1 MAYTLGSPMFP
12 EVVLQKLET
21 LPTGPGCY
29 IFRGKRDQV
38 LYVGKAK
45 SLRARVRQYF
55 QPNSSDYR
63 YFIPLLERTLGDIE
77 TVVTASEKEA
87 VILEN
92 SLIKQ
97 HRPKYN
103 VRLRDDKDYLS
114 VRLDKQA
121 PWPRLE
127 VVRRPRADGAEYF
140 GPYPSATEAR
150 RTLKLINRHFQ
161 LRTCDNQQFASRT
174 RPCLEYQIKRCPG
187 PCVLPVPP
195 ELYGAQVRYVELFLR
210 GRSAELIASLE
221 DEMRAAARDMEY
233 ERAARIRDQI
243 TAVRRVT
250 ETQRVAEV
258 SDRDRDVFGMY
269 REGESVVVTLL
280 LVRDGFVRDT
290 QTSTF
295 GRAELPD
302 DELIAQMVASRYE
315 EAGAMVP
322 DDVVVPI
329 DFEGRAGLA
338 EWLSE
343 RKGKPVTISLPTGRI
358 DPPAAGSAP
367 AEAPPPSDAPVPD
380 EAPPSA
386 AWQLLSL
393 ARENAQHAFRERR
406 VRVAG
411 SVVQTEALAQA
422 LGLLGPPRSIECVDI
437 SHHAGDDTVG
447 AVVCLVDGEPAK
459 RRYRGYHVRT
469 EHSGDDYNAMHE
481 VLSRRFK
488 RGRDGERGWEFPDL
502 FVVDGGRGQL
512 GVALAVMKELG
523 VEDLAVCALAKE
535 RENVLGDKVVDRVYQ
550 PGRKNPVTMKD
561 NGPALVLLAR
571 ARDEAHRFAN
581 KVREDLHHKRRLR
594 SELDALPGVGPA
606 VRTAL
611 LQRFGS
617 VAGVAEAP
625 VEALA
630 AVRGV
635 GAARAR
641 TLFEHF
647 HPGVSQLAEPLRR
660 DPEGRHLEVFEADVS
675 PDEDDLVTDTLPDDD
690 LLDAPTG

>member
-1 MAYTLGSPMFP
+1 MLP

-29 IFRGKRDQV
+29 LFRGKKGQV

-63 YFIPLLERTLGDIE
+63 YFIPLLERTLADID

-114 VRLDKQA
+114 VRLDKRA

-161 LRTCDNQQFASRT
+161 LRTCDNLQFASRT

-187 PCVLPVPP
+187 PCVLPVEP
-195 ELYGAQVRYVELFLR
+195 EAYGAQVRYVELFLR
-210 GRSAELIASLE
+210 GKSAELIASLD
-221 DEMRAAARDMEY
+221 DEMRSAAKAMEY
-233 ERAARIRDQI
+233 ERAARVRDQI

-258 SDRDRDVFGMY
+258 SDRDRDVFGLY

-302 DELIAQMVASRYE
+302 DELIAQMLASRYE
-315 EAGAMVP
+315 EAGATVP

-329 DFEGRAGLA
+329 EFEGREGMA

-343 RKGKPVTISLPTGRI
+343 RRGKPVTISLPVSRAETPEGSPV
-358 DPPAAGSAP
+358 DDTPPT
-367 AEAPPPSDAPVPD
+367 
-380 EAPPSA
+380 A

-411 SVVQTEALAQA
+411 AVVQTEALAKA
-422 LGLLGPPRSIECVDI
+422 LGLAGPPRSIECVDI

-512 GVALAVMKELG
+512 GVAVAVMKALG
-523 VEDLAVCALAKE
+523 IEDLAVCALAKE

-561 NGPALVLLAR
+561 NGPAIVLLAR

-594 SELDALPGVGPA
+594 SELDTLPGVGPA

-617 VAGVAEAP
+617 VAGVSEAP
-625 VEALA
+625 VEAIA

-647 HPGVSQLAEPLRR
+647 HPGVSQLGVPMRN
-660 DPEGRHLEVFEADVS
+660 DPDGRHLDDDADVV
-675 PDEDDLVTDTLPDDD
+675 PDDDDLVRDTLPDDD
-690 LLDAPTG
+690 LPDTPVA

>member
-1 MAYTLGSPMFP
+1 MIP
-12 EVVLQKLET
+12 EVVQQKLET

-29 IFRGKRDQV
+29 VFRGKKGQV

-77 TVVTASEKEA
+77 TLVTASEKEA

-114 VRLDKQA
+114 VRLDKRA
-121 PWPRLE
+121 KWPRLE

-161 LRTCDNQQFASRT
+161 LRTCDDLQFASRT

-187 PCVLPVPP
+187 PCVLPVEP
-195 ELYGAQVRYVELFLR
+195 EAYGAQVRYVELFLR
-210 GRSAELIASLE
+210 GRNDELVDSLG
-221 DEMRAAARDMEY
+221 DEMRSAARALEY
-233 ERAARIRDQI
+233 ERAARVRDQI
-243 TAVRRVT
+243 TAVKRVT
-250 ETQRVAEV
+250 ETQRVAAV
-258 SDRDRDVFGMY
+258 SERDRDVFGLY

-302 DELIAQMVASRYE
+302 DELIAQMLASRYE
-315 EAGAMVP
+315 EPGVTVP
-322 DDVVVPI
+322 AEVVVPVE
-329 DFEGRAGLA
+329 FEGREGLA

-343 RKGKPVTISLPTGRI
+343 HTGRTVTVVR
-358 DPPAAGSAP
+358 PEAGP
-367 AEAPPPSDAPVPD
+367 EDAPPPV
-380 EAPPSA
+380 
-386 AWQLLSL
+386 AWQLLTL
-393 ARENAQHAFRERR
+393 AKENAQHAFRERR

-411 SVVQTEALAQA
+411 AMVQTEALAKA
-422 LGLLGPPRSIECVDI
+422 LGLSSPPRSIECVDI
-437 SHHAGDDTVG
+437 SHHAGEDTV
-447 AVVCLVDGEPAK
+447 ASVVCLVDGEPAK
-459 RRYRGYHVRT
+459 KRYRGYHLRA
-469 EHSGDDYNAMHE
+469 EHRGDDYNAMHE

-488 RGRDGERGWEFPDL
+488 RGRDGERGWELPDL

-512 GVALAVMKELG
+512 GVAVAVMKELG
-523 VEDLAVCALAKE
+523 IDDLAICALAKE

-561 NGPALVLLAR
+561 NGPAIVLLAR

-594 SELDALPGVGPA
+594 SELDTLPGVGAA
-606 VRTAL
+606 VRKAL
-611 LQRFGS
+611 LVRFGS
-617 VAGVAEAP
+617 VAGVSEAT

-630 AVRGV
+630 AVPGV

-641 TLFEHF
+641 TLYEHF
-647 HPGVSQLAEPLRR
+647 HPGVSQLAAPLRR
-660 DPEGRHLEVFEADVS
+660 DPEGEGLDDPSRDAL
-675 PDEDDLVTDTLPDDD
+675 PDDDDLVTDALPDDD
-690 LLDAPTG
+690 PA